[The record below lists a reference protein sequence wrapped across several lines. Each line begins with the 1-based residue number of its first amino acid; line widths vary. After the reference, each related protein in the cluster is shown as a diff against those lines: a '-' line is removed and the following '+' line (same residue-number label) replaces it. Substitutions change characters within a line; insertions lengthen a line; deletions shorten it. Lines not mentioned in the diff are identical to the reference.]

1 MRTVMKKHI
10 IYTIAFC
17 AIFLPPLLL
26 LIQSRHTSS
35 ATEPRLSPEEQMQK
49 TYDAMTMAAFWGNA
63 NALIQTAAYCA
74 RHGDSVRAEHWLR
87 YGALDLQLFPVLVA
101 YGDFLAASAEKKT
114 AARADYWYAKAQ
126 NQVLAQ
132 PPFPARNDLM
142 SLLQQKRTAAMQ
154 KRERAQ

>member
-1 MRTVMKKHI
+1 
-10 IYTIAFC
+10 
-17 AIFLPPLLL
+17 
-26 LIQSRHTSS
+26 
-35 ATEPRLSPEEQMQK
+35 MQK

-101 YGDFLAASAEKKT
+101 YGDFLAASTEKKT

-142 SLLQQKRTAAMQ
+142 SLLQQKRAAAMQ